1 MIYIVE
7 IPHQRPASCW
17 TANDEGDFC
26 IKLEQTFERY
36 SDTPDY
42 GASFEE
48 WRDYLARD
56 LHALHVFMNEN
67 EAIEALN
74 DATFDGH
81 QGASARAALRRAL
94 IDNNVI
100 DGE

>member
-26 IKLEQTFERY
+26 AKLAQEFGRHG
-36 SDTPDY
+36 DTPAYD
-42 GASFEE
+42 ATFAE

-56 LHALHVFMNEN
+56 LHALHVFLDDAV
-67 EAIEALN
+67 AIAALG
-74 DATFDGH
+74 DSMFDGH
-81 QGASARAALRRAL
+81 QGAAARAALRHAL
-94 IDNNVI
+94 IDN
-100 DGE
+100 GEMKGE